1 MIQYEDEYR
10 RSSDKFSINPLLNA
24 DLLKFIKIREQLVN
38 CSIWTIYWF
47 NLLIAKRVFEPKT
60 KRRKPLETLGFG
72 KFGGFGKYKVQRTLP
87 SLIWWIHCDSSI
99 LNVQTDP
106 IIGTYSDEFTL
117 SLLLMLKFVT
127 FVSANVFK

>member
-72 KFGGFGKYKVQRTLP
+72 NFGGFGKYKVQKTSP
-87 SLIWWIHCDSSI
+87 
-99 LNVQTDP
+99 
-106 IIGTYSDEFTL
+106 
-117 SLLLMLKFVT
+117 
-127 FVSANVFK
+127 